1 MEAGPLGGL
10 VELFSGRDSIMTVI
24 RFRLV
29 FCAVALAATITGC
42 KARPSLVP
50 NSDPMLR
57 KTNEQFAADA
67 KKRHPY
73 PADAP
78 RGGEAVA
85 RAQVGYDRNKI
96 ELANFSNE
104 DWKDVDV
111 WVNGG
116 YVVHLPRVEKGR
128 LKTIHFAM
136 LYDAKGKAFPT
147 NGTLVKKVEV
157 LRDGTIYDVR
167 VQLAE

>member
-1 MEAGPLGGL
+1 MNTRRF
-10 VELFSGRDSIMTVI
+10 LFITV
-24 RFRLV
+24 V
-29 FCAVALAATITGC
+29 SMAVLAGC

-57 KTNEQFAADA
+57 KTNAEFAADA

-73 PADAP
+73 PADATKGP
-78 RGGEAVA
+78 EAVA

-96 ELANFSNE
+96 ELANLSNE

-111 WVNGG
+111 WVNGA
-116 YVVHLPRVEKGR
+116 YVVHLPRVEKGK
-128 LKTIHFAM
+128 LKTIHFPM
-136 LYDAKGKAFPT
+136 LYNAKGKAFPSS
-147 NGTLVKKVEV
+147 GTLVKKVEV
-157 LRDGTIYDVR
+157 LRDGTMQDVR

>member
-1 MEAGPLGGL
+1 MTTTRRLL
-10 VELFSGRDSIMTVI
+10 SITV
-24 RFRLV
+24 LS
-29 FCAVALAATITGC
+29 VAAITGC

-50 NSDPMLR
+50 NSDPTLR

-73 PADAP
+73 PADATK
-78 RGGEAVA
+78 GGEAVA
-85 RAQVGYDRNKI
+85 RAQVGYDFNKI

-111 WVNGG
+111 WVNGA

-128 LKTIHFAM
+128 LKTINFAM

-147 NGTLVKKVEV
+147 NRTLVKKVEV
-157 LRDGTIYDVR
+157 LRDGTMYDVR